1 MVALVSVIRTLDL
14 TPSRDWPR
22 SPQPT
27 SRPWTSLTR
36 LESSPLR
43 RSALCRLIF
52 DVSERRLLRWRK
64 NVWSADAS
72 SNGATTFH
80 YASFARASFAQMTWN
95 FFFLGYSP
103 FTAPFSIHYFNFAQF
118 CFTTNQRSNLISG
131 VGTSSWASSHYQL
144 TKAPTLDVRT

>member
-80 YASFARASFAQMTWN
+80 YASFARASFAQMTWD
-95 FFFLGYSP
+95 FFFLEYEPS
-103 FTAPFSIHYFNFAQF
+103 TAPFSIHFRILILHSFALQQI
-118 CFTTNQRSNLISG
+118 NGPIWYLALGPLREPPPI
-131 VGTSSWASSHYQL
+131 TSWPRL
-144 TKAPTLDVRT
+144 PLWT